1 MMDDKLTLNLP
12 RPSETRADDKSVPL
26 QRTSRFSV
34 REVIVDILGSLV
46 PGFVFVVLL
55 VPALGWPSF
64 VLVRALGGNRPQDYE
79 IVRAFASVLA
89 QFHLELF
96 VGLIALSYIV
106 GHLFFRQDPKIPD
119 EKSFYRVQK
128 IIGETGPVR
137 KEPET
142 KAAGE
147 DATTSGGPESVRNT
161 GDGNYKVEFPYL
173 YLHEYLTERGL
184 THLAALI
191 PWRGNDKRTHPF
203 RTKHFVNILKIR
215 LEFLFPDRY
224 VTVARNEAHVRLM
237 TSGWYVTSS
246 LKWVAFTGT
255 LLGFAAYVV
264 TAARMDDFWPIPNV
278 DAILMPFI
286 IVLASLTAK
295 RQIERVVHYQRIR
308 EIIFVLEMAFW
319 AQKYQPDLLDD
330 LSGNLKTEG
339 VLQQAKSQ

>member
-1 MMDDKLTLNLP
+1 MEDRSSTTIA
-12 RPSETRADDKSVPL
+12 RSEETRPDERSVPL

-64 VLVRALGGNRPQDYE
+64 VLVGALGGTRSQDYE
-79 IVRAFASVLA
+79 VIRAFATGLA

-119 EKSFYRVQK
+119 EKSFFRVQK
-128 IIGETGPVR
+128 IIGESGPVR
-137 KEPET
+137 KDPVPE
-142 KAAGE
+142 GE
-147 DATTSGGPESVRNT
+147 DTRN
-161 GDGNYKVEFPYL
+161 GAGSYRVEFPYFH
-173 YLHEYLTERGL
+173 LHEYLSQRGL
-184 THLAALI
+184 RHLADLV
-191 PWRGNDKRTHPF
+191 PWRGDDIETHKF

-246 LKWVAFTGT
+246 LKWIALTGT
-255 LLGFAAYVV
+255 LIGIASYVA
-264 TAARMDDFWPIPNV
+264 TSWRIQDFWPIANV
-278 DAILMPFI
+278 DAIIMPFI
-286 IVLASLTAK
+286 IFLAALTAK
-295 RQIERVVHYQRIR
+295 QHIERVVHYQRIR
-308 EIIFVLEMAFW
+308 EIIFVLEMAYW
-319 AQKYQPDLLDD
+319 AQKYQPDLLEN
-330 LSGNLKTEG
+330 LSGN
-339 VLQQAKSQ
+339 

>member
-1 MMDDKLTLNLP
+1 MINESLAHDSVKS
-12 RPSETRADDKSVPL
+12 SETRTDERSVPL

-55 VPALGWPSF
+55 VPALGWSSF
-64 VLVRALGGNRPQDYE
+64 ILVRALGGNHPQDYE
-79 IVRAFASVLA
+79 IIRAFASGLA

-119 EKSFYRVQK
+119 EQSFRRVQK
-128 IIGETGPVR
+128 TIGESGPVR
-137 KEPET
+137 KELDDRGDT
-142 KAAGE
+142 KSNGKPDE
-147 DATTSGGPESVRNT
+147 KSESTKKDR
-161 GDGNYKVEFPYL
+161 DLNYKVEFPYFHL
-173 YLHEYLTERGL
+173 YEYLSERGL
-184 THLAALI
+184 THLADLI
-191 PWRGNDKRTHPF
+191 PWRGDSSNTHRF
-203 RTKHFVNILKIR
+203 RSKHFINILKIR

-246 LKWVAFTGT
+246 LKWIALMGT
-255 LLGFAAYVV
+255 FIGLASYVI
-264 TAARMDDFWPIPNV
+264 TSLRIADFWPVSNV
-278 DAILMPFI
+278 DAIIMPL
-286 IVLASLTAK
+286 IVFLAAITAK

-319 AQKYQPDLLDD
+319 AKKYQPDLLDN
-330 LSGNLKTEG
+330 LSGN
-339 VLQQAKSQ
+339 